1 MNADKTHEKPYPPLF
16 PIPDDKSGAR
26 KGGSKKGENK

>member
-1 MNADKTHEKPYPPLF
+1 MKKLNPPLVS
-16 PIPDDKSGAR
+16 IPDDKSGAR

>member
-1 MNADKTHEKPYPPLF
+1 MKKLNPPLVS
-16 PIPDDKSGAR
+16 IPGDKGGAR